1 MYPISASPPLAY
13 SIKTLR
19 ESSKIFVEQALHV
32 LGYSFKP
39 RPNSRALVTAV
50 LSINI
55 GLSIDG
61 YSHSKTQFDERKQI
75 Y

>member
-1 MYPISASPPLAY
+1 ML
-13 SIKTLR
+13 
-19 ESSKIFVEQALHV
+19 

-39 RPNSRALVTAV
+39 RPNSRALVTAG
-50 LSINI
+50 LSMNI

>member
-1 MYPISASPPLAY
+1 ML
-13 SIKTLR
+13 
-19 ESSKIFVEQALHV
+19 

-39 RPNSRALVTAV
+39 RPNSSALVTAG
-50 LSINI
+50 LSMNI

-61 YSHSKTQFDERKQI
+61 YSHSKIQFDERKQV